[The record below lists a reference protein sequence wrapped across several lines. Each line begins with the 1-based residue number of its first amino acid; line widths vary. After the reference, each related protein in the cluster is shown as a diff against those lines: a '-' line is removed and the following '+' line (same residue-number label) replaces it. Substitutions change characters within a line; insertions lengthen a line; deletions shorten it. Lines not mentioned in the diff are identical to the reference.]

1 MLLSHLA
8 ATPLLFAAAAGFDS
22 YLTRLPIS
30 LAVISAKKILRGI
43 VDCCLVGG
51 FKRLNDIAC
60 IQLGLSSKSTYNECI
75 HPYKYNRATKS
86 TSSNGLNCPNVC

>member
-8 ATPLLFAAAAGFDS
+8 AAPLLFAAAAGFDS

-43 VDCCLVGG
+43 VACRLVGG

-60 IQLGLSSKSTYNECI
+60 IQLGLSSKLTYNECI
-75 HPYKYNRATKS
+75 HPYKYNHATKS
-86 TSSNGLNCPNVC
+86 TSSNGLNRPNVC